1 MNIIKT
7 FFVTLIILISLTT
20 NSQSKELDSIS
31 DNDWLVS
38 LEEYFFSLG
47 NVKGEFTQIDQ
58 IGNIAKGIFYSN
70 GRGSIRFEYS
80 NPSEMLIIINKG
92 IFAIKERKDSKV
104 NYYSL
109 EDSPL
114 ANLLSKDLALDNFHI
129 NTLEIEGRVAT
140 IELRTKK
147 NSLRNSIFITADYP
161 QPILR
166 QWKIIDT
173 QKKETTVFFSKI
185 KSINSI
191 MDIFFEIK

>member
-7 FFVTLIILISLTT
+7 FFLTLIILILLTT

-80 NPSEMLIIINKG
+80 TPSEMLIIINKG
-92 IFAIKERKDSKV
+92 IFAIKEKRDSKV

-129 NTLEIEGRVAT
+129 NSLEIEGRVAT

-191 MDIFFEIK
+191 MDSFFEIK

>member
-1 MNIIKT
+1 MTTIKT
-7 FFVTLIILISLTT
+7 FFVTLVLLILFTS
-20 NSQSKELDSIS
+20 NSQSKELNSIA

-38 LEEYFFSLG
+38 LEQYFFNLG
-47 NVKGEFTQIDQ
+47 NVKGQFTQLDQ
-58 IGNIAKGIFYSN
+58 IGNISKGIFYSN

-80 NPSEMLIIINKG
+80 APSEMLIIINKG

-129 NTLEIEGRVAT
+129 NSLEIEGRVAT
-140 IELRTKK
+140 IELRTEKS
-147 NSLRNSIFITADYP
+147 SLRNSILITADYP

-173 QKKETTVFFSKI
+173 QKKETIVFFSKI

-191 MDIFFEIK
+191 LESFFEIK

>member
-7 FFVTLIILISLTT
+7 FFLTLIILILLTT

-38 LEEYFFSLG
+38 LEEYFFNLG

-80 NPSEMLIIINKG
+80 TPSEMLIIINKG
-92 IFAIKERKDSKV
+92 IFAIKEKRDSKV

-114 ANLLSKDLALDNFHI
+114 ANLLSEDLTLDNFHI
-129 NTLEIEGRVAT
+129 KTLEIEGRVAT
-140 IELRTKK
+140 VELRTKK
-147 NSLRNSIFITADYP
+147 SSLRNSIFITADYP

-173 QKKETTVFFSKI
+173 QKKETTVFFSRI
-185 KSINSI
+185 KPVNSI
-191 MDIFFEIK
+191 LDSFFEIK

>member
-7 FFVTLIILISLTT
+7 FFVTLIILILLTT

-58 IGNIAKGIFYSN
+58 IGNITKGIFYSN

-80 NPSEMLIIINKG
+80 TPSEMLIIINKG

-191 MDIFFEIK
+191 MDTFFEIK

>member
-1 MNIIKT
+1 MTTIKT
-7 FFVTLIILISLTT
+7 FFVTLVLLILFTT
-20 NSQSKELDSIS
+20 NSQSKEPNSIA

-38 LEEYFFSLG
+38 LEQYFFNLG
-47 NVKGEFTQIDQ
+47 NVKGQFTQLDQ
-58 IGNIAKGIFYSN
+58 IGNISKGIFYSN

-80 NPSEMLIIINKG
+80 APSEMLIIINKG

-129 NTLEIEGRVAT
+129 NSLEIEGRVAT
-140 IELRTKK
+140 IELRTEKS
-147 NSLRNSIFITADYP
+147 SLRNSIFITADYP

-185 KSINSI
+185 KSTNSI
-191 MDIFFEIK
+191 MDSFFEIK

>member
-1 MNIIKT
+1 MNIIKA
-7 FFVTLIILISLTT
+7 FFVTLIILILFTT
-20 NSQSKELDSIS
+20 NSQSKELNSIS

-38 LEEYFFSLG
+38 LEQYFFSLG
-47 NVKGEFTQIDQ
+47 SVKGQFTQLDQ
-58 IGNIAKGIFYSN
+58 IGNISKGIFYSN

-80 NPSEMLIIINKG
+80 VPSEMLIIINNG
-92 IFAIKERKDSKV
+92 IFAIKERKDSNI

-114 ANLLSKDLALDNFHI
+114 ANLLSKNLALDNFHI
-129 NTLEIEGRVAT
+129 NSLEIEGRVAT
-140 IELRTKK
+140 IELRTEK
-147 NSLRNSIFITADYP
+147 SSPRNSIFITADYP

-185 KSINSI
+185 KSTNPI
-191 MDIFFEIK
+191 MDSFFRIK

>member
-7 FFVTLIILISLTT
+7 CLIMLVILISVNV
-20 NSQSKELDSIS
+20 NSQSKDSVS
-31 DNDWLVS
+31 VPNNDWLIS
-38 LEEYFFSLG
+38 LEEYFFNLG
-47 NVKGEFTQIDQ
+47 NVEGEFTQIDQ
-58 IGNIAKGIFYSN
+58 IGNIRKGTFYSN
-70 GRGSIRFEYS
+70 GKGSMRFEYS
-80 NPSEMLIIINKG
+80 SPPEMLIVINKG
-92 IFAIKERKDSKV
+92 VFAIKERSDSKV

-114 ANLLSKDLALDNFHI
+114 TNLLSKNLSLDNFHI
-129 NTLEIEGRVAT
+129 NSLAIEGRVAT

-147 NSLRNSIFITADYP
+147 NSLRNSIFITADFP

-185 KSINSI
+185 RPINSI
-191 MDIFFEIK
+191 LDSFFEIK

>member
-80 NPSEMLIIINKG
+80 IPSEMLIIINKG

-173 QKKETTVFFSKI
+173 QKKRN
-185 KSINSI
+185 NSLFLKNKV
-191 MDIFFEIK
+191 DKFNNGQLF

>member
-1 MNIIKT
+1 MNIIKA
-7 FFVTLIILISLTT
+7 FFVTLIILILFTT
-20 NSQSKELDSIS
+20 NSQSKELNSIS

-38 LEEYFFSLG
+38 LEQYFFSLG
-47 NVKGEFTQIDQ
+47 SVKGQFTQLDQ
-58 IGNIAKGIFYSN
+58 IGNISKGIFYSN

-80 NPSEMLIIINKG
+80 VPSEMLIIINNG
-92 IFAIKERKDSKV
+92 IFAIKERKDSNI

-129 NTLEIEGRVAT
+129 NSLEIEGRVAT
-140 IELRTKK
+140 IELRTEK
-147 NSLRNSIFITADYP
+147 SSPRNSIFITADYP

-185 KSINSI
+185 KSTNPI
-191 MDIFFEIK
+191 MDSFFRIK

>member
-1 MNIIKT
+1 MNIIKA
-7 FFVTLIILISLTT
+7 FFVTLIILILFTT
-20 NSQSKELDSIS
+20 NSQSKELNSIS

-38 LEEYFFSLG
+38 LEQYFFSLG
-47 NVKGEFTQIDQ
+47 SVKGQFTQLDQ
-58 IGNIAKGIFYSN
+58 IGNISKGIFYSN

-80 NPSEMLIIINKG
+80 VPSEMLIIINKG
-92 IFAIKERKDSKV
+92 IFAIKERKDSNI

-114 ANLLSKDLALDNFHI
+114 ANLLSKNLALDNFHI
-129 NTLEIEGRVAT
+129 NSLEIEGRVAT
-140 IELRTKK
+140 IELRTEK
-147 NSLRNSIFITADYP
+147 SSPRNSIFITADYP

-185 KSINSI
+185 KSTNSI
-191 MDIFFEIK
+191 MDSFFRIK